1 MTERDPLQLLLIIMD
16 KLQVELR
23 EQLEAEA
30 RSLLTQLT
38 DYEESYNLSYHSVLS
53 SSLISAALEARGGAE
68 IPE

>member
-1 MTERDPLQLLLIIMD
+1 MD

-38 DYEESYNLSYHSVLS
+38 DYEESYNVSYHSVS
-53 SSLISAALEARGGAE
+53 TI
-68 IPE
+68 